1 MKEPPM
7 AESGTHKAMDWK
19 GLPPPAAARAQ
30 AEAAWRAMPAKK
42 RRAMQLLKARSWARD
57 QRGAELS
64 IPEAA
69 AELHCSPATARRRY
83 HELREDGAVI
93 ILERRLPGYGK
104 VANVYIP
111 TVEYTG
117 GGPPPKAVGSGPPV
131 KQNAEPARQP
141 APQMAEIPKRR
152 VKSSRDHS
160 TTNVKAAASST
171 YQNKHEHASSTRPDV
186 AARPEGEGDVT
197 CREQSP

>member
-7 AESGTHKAMDWK
+7 AESETHKAMDWK
-19 GLPPPAAARAQ
+19 DPPPPAAARAQ
-30 AEAAWRAMPAKK
+30 AEAAWRAMPTKK
-42 RRAMQLLKARSWARD
+42 RRAMQLVAARSWARD

-69 AELHCSPATARRRY
+69 AELRCSPATARRRY
-83 HELREDGAVI
+83 HALREEGAVI

-111 TVEYTG
+111 TVEYT
-117 GGPPPKAVGSGPPV
+117 GSGPPV

-186 AARPEGEGDVT
+186 AARPEDEGDVA

>member
-1 MKEPPM
+1 M
-7 AESGTHKAMDWK
+7 AGSETHKPMDWK
-19 GLPPPAAARAQ
+19 DPPPPLEARAR
-30 AEAAWRAMPAKK
+30 AEAAWRAMPAKQ
-42 RRAMQLLKARSWARD
+42 RRAMRLLKARSWARD

-69 AELHCSPATARRRY
+69 AELRCSPATARRRY
-83 HELREDGAVI
+83 HALREEGAVI

-104 VANVYIP
+104 VANIYIP

-117 GGPPPKAVGSGPPV
+117 SGPPPSGVGSGPPT

-141 APQMAEIPKRR
+141 APQVAEIPKRR

-160 TTNVKAAASST
+160 TTNVKPAASST
-171 YQNKHEHASSTRPDV
+171 SQNRRKHAPSTPPDV
-186 AARPEGEGDVT
+186 AASPEGHLASK
-197 CREQSP
+197 EQTP